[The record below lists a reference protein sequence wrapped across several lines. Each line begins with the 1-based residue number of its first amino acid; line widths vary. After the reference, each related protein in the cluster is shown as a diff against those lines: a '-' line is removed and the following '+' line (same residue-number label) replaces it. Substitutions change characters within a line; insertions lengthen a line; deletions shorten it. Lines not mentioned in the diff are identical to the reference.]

1 MLAMEMK
8 TEDRFQNIQ
17 DFRMAL
23 SLLSAPKPVLEKP
36 KNNAGQQAKSS
47 KGENKKSGSAVFGGC
62 LIAFLI
68 VSIIGIIGTI
78 VILFVLSNTFG
89 SLEIPNQP
97 TSYEIPEPTSNT
109 SSETR
114 KSESTQKTRT
124 WYSYNYYRNN
134 VTEYI
139 DEIYSDSGEREFYY
153 YKSNSSER
161 IYMPVSES
169 QVDGTVNIYTAK
181 LGQNYFRFLIEG
193 NEFRCI
199 DANGEVQYYQ
209 LSN

>member
-1 MLAMEMK
+1 M
-8 TEDRFQNIQ
+8 
-17 DFRMAL
+17 
-23 SLLSAPKPVLEKP
+23 
-36 KNNAGQQAKSS
+36 
-47 KGENKKSGSAVFGGC
+47 
-62 LIAFLI
+62 IAFLI

-161 IYMPVSES
+161 IYMPVSER

-199 DANGEVQYYQ
+199 DSNGEVQYYQ